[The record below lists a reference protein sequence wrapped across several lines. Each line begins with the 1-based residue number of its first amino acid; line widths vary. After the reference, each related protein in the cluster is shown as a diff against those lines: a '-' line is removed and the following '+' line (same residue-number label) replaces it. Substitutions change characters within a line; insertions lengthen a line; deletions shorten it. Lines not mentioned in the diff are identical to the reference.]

1 MPIIWTRRCEKR
13 RTPWPGATGPWAGAK
28 IPFAHPSASVTTCRS
43 DPMSESALG
52 TVVGNL
58 AHAAPHRA
66 ALTCGT
72 DTISRAALDQITVGV
87 VIGRRRKSK
96 YD

>member
-1 MPIIWTRRCEKR
+1 
-13 RTPWPGATGPWAGAK
+13 
-28 IPFAHPSASVTTCRS
+28 
-43 DPMSESALG
+43 MSETTLG

-72 DTISRAALDQITVGV
+72 DTVSRAALDQITVGV